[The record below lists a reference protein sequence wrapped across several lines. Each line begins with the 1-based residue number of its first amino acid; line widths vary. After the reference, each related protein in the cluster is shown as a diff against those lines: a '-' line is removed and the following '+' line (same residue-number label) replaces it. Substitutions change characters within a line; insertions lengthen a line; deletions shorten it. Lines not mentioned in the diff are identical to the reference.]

1 MPDPG
6 NGLEG
11 NGLNEATSPRRE
23 RAQERFRL
31 TRRRVL
37 GAAPAGAV
45 AALLIIACA
54 FDGGFALRY
63 WALIAILALTILIST
78 QIAGGIQL
86 DRGPLSIAVGL
97 VWAFTAWTLLS
108 ALWADSPARAWEGAA
123 LTMLYAAVITV
134 PLALRGRRQ
143 ALWVGQAIFFGVGG
157 VAVITLIALIANGA
171 DLFGGG
177 RLEDPLGYRNATA
190 TLFAFAFWPLIGI
203 AAERGR
209 VTPVRA
215 VSFAVAVLS
224 LGLAFI
230 TQSRGVAI
238 GLVCGA
244 AVFLAIGPD
253 RLRRTLLA
261 LAAGAGLAIFSGSL
275 LSPYHA
281 FQDGRVV
288 TDSVVHDASTALVVL
303 SFLALLFG
311 LFVALLDNGLRGS
324 AAADSARRI
333 VPYGL
338 AVLGVL
344 VVIGALVKI
353 GNPVTYAGD
362 KWDEFRDVNGSTTT
376 SSTRL
381 GSVGGQRY
389 DLWRIAWKEFESAPL
404 GGVGENNYGFDYY
417 EKRSTDRNLED
428 PHSLP
433 FRLLSETGIVGFLL
447 FLGVVVALGV
457 GVVRSARASAL
468 GDRRVIGAL
477 AAGGAV
483 VIGQSLTDWLWLIP
497 TVTGLGLLSLA
508 LAAVPRGRAE
518 DRPAPLQLTWFRDR
532 ERLVARFGMAALLV
546 AAALSVIWLYLGDL
560 YIRKARDEQGTSV
573 TAQLSAAKTAADF
586 NPVSVVP
593 LYLQASALEAE
604 GHRDQARAKLQDALD
619 KEPENF
625 VTLTLLG
632 DIEVRDSRF
641 AAAADYYE
649 RASDKNPK
657 DVGLQQLAQQTA
669 ERASPLKTSGKP
681 AKQ

>member
-1 MPDPG
+1 VS
-6 NGLEG
+6 
-11 NGLNEATSPRRE
+11 EASTSPRRA
-23 RAQERFRL
+23 RAQERLRL

-54 FDGGFALRY
+54 FDGAFALRY
-63 WALIAILALTILIST
+63 WALIAILALTILIAT
-78 QIAGGIQL
+78 QVGGGIQL

-97 VWAFTAWTLLS
+97 IWVFAAWALLS
-108 ALWADSPARAWEGAA
+108 ALWADSAADAWEEAA
-123 LTMLYAAVITV
+123 RTMLYAAVVTV

-143 ALWVGQAIFFGVGG
+143 ALWVGQGIFFGVGA

-190 TLFAFAFWPLIGI
+190 TLFAFGFWPLIGL
-203 AAERGR
+203 ASERGR
-209 VTPVRA
+209 NTPVRA
-215 VSFAVAVLS
+215 VSFAIAVLS

-253 RLRRTLLA
+253 RLRRTLFA
-261 LAAGAGLAIFSGSL
+261 LAALAGVAIFSGSL

-281 FQDGRVV
+281 FQDGRPV

-303 SFLALLFG
+303 TFLALLFG
-311 LFVALLDNGLRGS
+311 LFAALLDNGLRGS
-324 AAADSARRI
+324 AAGDAARRV

-338 AVLGVL
+338 AALGVI

-353 GNPVTYAGD
+353 GNPVSYASD
-362 KWDEFRDVNGSTTT
+362 KWDEFRDINGSSTS

-389 DLWRIAWKEFESAPL
+389 DLWRVAWKEFESAPI
-404 GGVGENNYGFDYY
+404 GGVGDGNYRFDYY
-417 EKRSTDRNLED
+417 QDRRTDRNLDD

-433 FRLLSETGIVGFLL
+433 FRLLAETGIVGFLL
-447 FLGVVVALGV
+447 FGGVIVALAV
-457 GVVRSARASAL
+457 GVTRSAREAPPR
-468 GDRRVIGAL
+468 DRRIIAGL

-497 TVTGLGLLSLA
+497 TVTGLGLLALA

-518 DRPAPLQLTWFRDR
+518 DRPAPLKLPWFKER
-532 ERLVARFGMAALLV
+532 ERLVARFGIAALLAG
-546 AAALSVIWLYLGDL
+546 AAITVVFLYLGDL
-560 YIRKARDEQGTSV
+560 YVRKARDEQGRSV
-573 TAQLSAAKTAADF
+573 TAQLDAAKTAADL
-586 NPVSVVP
+586 NPVSVIP

-604 GHRDQARAKLQDALD
+604 GHRDEARAKLQDALD
-619 KEPENF
+619 QEPRNF

-632 DIEVRDSRF
+632 DLDVRESRF
-641 AAAADYYE
+641 AAAADDYQQ
-649 RASDKNPK
+649 ASDLNPK
-657 DVGLQQLAQQTA
+657 DVGLRQLAQTTA
-669 ERASPLKTSGKP
+669 ERASPLKTPKS
-681 AKQ
+681 KQ